1 MGRLRLGLS
10 SMVHG
15 SLKLLFM
22 RLFTTLKVQRLVERS
37 GIQSFIKPEFRE
49 NENKHAALN
58 NKRNPL
64 TNNVKFCL
72 SSQLVRPQGQCQIVG
87 MVILNYMKS
96 STFETHAIN
105 SHYVSF
111 QNGSKVLTLA
121 PVEKSDGSFVF
132 FFTSNSFKKHRIATK
147 LSVPSC

>member
-37 GIQSFIKPEFRE
+37 GIQSFIEPEFRE

-58 NKRNPL
+58 NKRNSL

-72 SSQLVRPQGQCQIVG
+72 SSQLARPQGQGQIIVG
-87 MVILNYMKS
+87 MVILIYMKPII
-96 STFETHAIN
+96 FVCHAVN
-105 SHYVSF
+105 SH
-111 QNGSKVLTLA
+111 
-121 PVEKSDGSFVF
+121 
-132 FFTSNSFKKHRIATK
+132 
-147 LSVPSC
+147 